1 MLYCRTIYW
10 DAFFRGA
17 TNVDPILA
25 AGYPILFVL
34 GVGACVP
41 AFLLSRLEEIGTEWR
56 RQAAPLLRPGSERP
70 GRVARLAVGLA
81 FHVWNSGN
89 DAVHDRDTGCLV
101 DKRKV
106 KRIG

>member
-1 MLYCRTIYW
+1 MSILYSLLDTLFCLSLVWALVSLLFCFRTW
-10 DAFFRGA
+10 KK
-17 TNVDPILA
+17 
-25 AGYPILFVL
+25 L
-34 GVGACVP
+34 G
-41 AFLLSRLEEIGTEWR
+41 LSGEGK
-56 RQAAPLLRPGSERP
+56 AAPLLRSGSERP

-106 KRIG
+106 KQSG